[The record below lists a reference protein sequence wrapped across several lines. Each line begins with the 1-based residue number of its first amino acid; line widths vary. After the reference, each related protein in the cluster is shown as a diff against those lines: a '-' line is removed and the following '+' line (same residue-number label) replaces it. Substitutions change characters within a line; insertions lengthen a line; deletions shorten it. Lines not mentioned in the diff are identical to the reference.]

1 MIQIL
6 AFVENIKDPLH
17 RRKELKDPQQRE
29 WIPRM
34 FVIID
39 TIICSKIQ
47 IEKIYG
53 FKEKEMQK
61 YIIYIYIYIFYR
73 FGRKKNLIYKT
84 HQKIRKYI

>member
-61 YIIYIYIYIFYR
+61 YIKYIYIYIYIYILQIWKE
-73 FGRKKNLIYKT
+73 KKSDI
-84 HQKIRKYI
+84 

>member
-34 FVIID
+34 FLIID

-61 YIIYIYIYIFYR
+61 YIKYIYIYIYSTDLE
-73 FGRKKNLIYKT
+73 GKKSDI
-84 HQKIRKYI
+84 

>member
-6 AFVENIKDPLH
+6 AFVENIKNPLH

-29 WIPRM
+29 WTSRM
-34 FVIID
+34 FIIMD

-47 IEKIYG
+47 IENIYG

-61 YIIYIYIYIFYR
+61 YIIYIYIFILQIW
-73 FGRKKNLIYKT
+73 KEKNLIYKT
-84 HQKIRKYI
+84 HKKIRKYI

>member
-34 FVIID
+34 FLIID
-39 TIICSKIQ
+39 TIICSKI
-47 IEKIYG
+47 
-53 FKEKEMQK
+53 
-61 YIIYIYIYIFYR
+61 
-73 FGRKKNLIYKT
+73 
-84 HQKIRKYI
+84 